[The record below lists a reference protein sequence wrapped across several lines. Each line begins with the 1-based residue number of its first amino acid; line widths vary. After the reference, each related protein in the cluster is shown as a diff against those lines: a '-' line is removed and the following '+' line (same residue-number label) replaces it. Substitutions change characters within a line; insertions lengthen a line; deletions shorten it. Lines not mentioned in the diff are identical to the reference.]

1 MRLPCLIL
9 QCMPS
14 AAVSAQ
20 ARKTVPPSCR
30 AFRLNHFAMA
40 SSGPDFVAVPAML
53 LPADSALVLMTAV
66 DLRPPRLDT
75 AEPTAARV
83 EACAGHAELLLPQ
96 YQASYLL
103 KLLYKAPLLASGV
116 RLELLR
122 RGREKIVA
130 LWRKKAK
137 DNRTAAAKRKRAAAA
152 AAKEEFERTLRP
164 RVAAASGQ
172 ASGSSSSVAAAAG
185 GRGPDRNAGRSS
197 GLAAPAPGLPRPGAF
212 AAANLEPGAA
222 AAIAFEPGAAAANA
236 LGEEA
241 GSAADTDD
249 GEGDYEEGGL
259 LYERDSELE

>member
-1 MRLPCLIL
+1 M
-9 QCMPS
+9 
-14 AAVSAQ
+14 
-20 ARKTVPPSCR
+20 
-30 AFRLNHFAMA
+30 NHFAMA

-130 LWRKKAK
+130 L
-137 DNRTAAAKRKRAAAA
+137 
-152 AAKEEFERTLRP
+152 
-164 RVAAASGQ
+164 
-172 ASGSSSSVAAAAG
+172 
-185 GRGPDRNAGRSS
+185 
-197 GLAAPAPGLPRPGAF
+197 
-212 AAANLEPGAA
+212 
-222 AAIAFEPGAAAANA
+222 
-236 LGEEA
+236 
-241 GSAADTDD
+241 
-249 GEGDYEEGGL
+249 
-259 LYERDSELE
+259 